1 MSDTS
6 LRVVMSVHVALNSL
20 SLLTWGTEDQRQR
33 YLVPQ
38 AHGRRIASYGLTEP
52 SAGSDVRGMQSSAV
66 RHGDRWVL
74 NGEKMWIS
82 LADVADQFLVFAWT
96 DQVKKQRRDVSGI
109 SAFIVERGFTG
120 FSSGTLTEKWG
131 ILAGNT
137 GFFKMDDVEL
147 PETNLL
153 GHEGEGFKIA
163 MCALAARGESRS
175 YEGST
180 QSIRRT
186 TLTRMAMGTRETD
199 QPPLWIATSDLPPSP
214 GHPFYAR
221 LTTLLDGHH
230 FDRFVEGL
238 CDRFYAPVMG
248 RPSLAPGR
256 YFRLLLVGY
265 FEGIDSERGIAWR
278 ATDSLAVR
286 SFLRLA
292 VDEAPPDHSTIARTR
307 RLIDLETHR
316 TVFTWVQQR
325 LVEAGRLTGKTIA
338 IDATTLEANAAMR
351 SIVRRD
357 TGESYQAFLA
367 GLATASGIET
377 PTREGLARL
386 DRKRKKKTSNTA
398 WTNPH
403 DPDAKVTK
411 MKDGRTHLAHKAEHA
426 VDMETG
432 AIVAVT
438 LQGADVGDTT
448 TIIETAIVATEQ
460 VEDAQANVD
469 DRQSLE
475 EIVGD
480 KGYHS
485 NQTLIDLDAVGIR
498 SYVSEPDRGR
508 RDWSKDPEARAPVY
522 GNRRRMRG
530 RRGRRLMRQRG
541 ERIER
546 SFAHLYDTGGM
557 RRTHL
562 RGHTNILKRLLIH
575 AGGFNLGLVMRH
587 LIGIGTP
594 RGLQGRVAAV
604 LATLGVLMGVVR
616 RRLTTISS
624 SHRLIPA
631 VRGRLASLATFAVNS
646 SAAITCT
653 TGC

>member
-1 MSDTS
+1 MARD
-6 LRVVMSVHVALNSL
+6 
-20 SLLTWGTEDQRQR
+20 G
-33 YLVPQ
+33 LV
-38 AHGRRIASYGLTEP
+38 GRK
-52 SAGSDVRGMQSSAV
+52 VR
-66 RHGDRWVL
+66 L
-74 NGEKMWIS
+74 I
-82 LADVADQFLVFAWT
+82 
-96 DQVKKQRRDVSGI
+96 
-109 SAFIVERGFTG
+109 
-120 FSSGTLTEKWG
+120 
-131 ILAGNT
+131 
-137 GFFKMDDVEL
+137 
-147 PETNLL
+147 
-153 GHEGEGFKIA
+153 
-163 MCALAARGESRS
+163 
-175 YEGST
+175 
-180 QSIRRT
+180 
-186 TLTRMAMGTRETD
+186 
-199 QPPLWIATSDLPPSP
+199 
-214 GHPFYAR
+214 
-221 LTTLLDGHH
+221 
-230 FDRFVEGL
+230 
-238 CDRFYAPVMG
+238 G
-248 RPSLAPGR
+248 RP
-256 YFRLLLVGY
+256 
-265 FEGIDSERGIAWR
+265 
-278 ATDSLAVR
+278 VR

-367 GLATASGIET
+367 GLATASGVET

-386 DRKRKKKTSNTA
+386 DRKRKKKTSNTD
-398 WTNPH
+398 WTHPH

-438 LQGADVGDTT
+438 RQGADVGDTT
-448 TIIETAIVATEQ
+448 TIIETAIAAAEQ

-604 LATLGVLMGVVR
+604 RATLGVLMGVVRRRLTTISSRTHLRGHTNILKRLLIHAGGFNLGLVMRHLIGIGTPRGLQGRVAAVRATLGVLMGVVR

>member
-1 MSDTS
+1 
-6 LRVVMSVHVALNSL
+6 
-20 SLLTWGTEDQRQR
+20 
-33 YLVPQ
+33 
-38 AHGRRIASYGLTEP
+38 
-52 SAGSDVRGMQSSAV
+52 
-66 RHGDRWVL
+66 
-74 NGEKMWIS
+74 
-82 LADVADQFLVFAWT
+82 
-96 DQVKKQRRDVSGI
+96 
-109 SAFIVERGFTG
+109 
-120 FSSGTLTEKWG
+120 
-131 ILAGNT
+131 
-137 GFFKMDDVEL
+137 
-147 PETNLL
+147 
-153 GHEGEGFKIA
+153 
-163 MCALAARGESRS
+163 
-175 YEGST
+175 
-180 QSIRRT
+180 
-186 TLTRMAMGTRETD
+186 MGTRETD
-199 QPPLWIATSDLPPSP
+199 QPPLWIATSDLPTSP

-238 CDRFYAPVMG
+238 APVMG

-265 FEGIDSERGIAWR
+265 LEGIDSERGIAWR

-286 SFLRLA
+286 S
-292 VDEAPPDHSTIARTR
+292 
-307 RLIDLETHR
+307 
-316 TVFTWVQQR
+316 
-325 LVEAGRLTGKTIA
+325 
-338 IDATTLEANAAMR
+338 
-351 SIVRRD
+351 IVRRD

-367 GLATASGIET
+367 GLAKASGIET

-386 DRKRKKKTSNTA
+386 DRKRKKKTSNKD

-448 TIIETAIVATEQ
+448 TIIETAIAAAEQ